1 MDISSYNLDLHKH
14 TLSKWAASRA
24 ASQSKGFKFSV
35 ELGSKLLLFGK
46 KGSQASDQ
54 EFIDY
59 IKQIENFN
67 SQDDYDS
74 WHHQTILN
82 MTSYTDELKQLLDKH
97 NKSFN
102 NYTYGIAAKILNCYL
117 KVFFLESFGNQKFA
131 DFIHP
136 PVDAIL
142 LKALRKEDKK
152 LFNFKNSIFTN
163 IGVLKIPT
171 WTRINEN
178 EYKEIIKLMKE
189 FLSIKG
195 QNGLWKIESFWIG
208 HQ

>member
-1 MDISSYNLDLHKH
+1 MDISSYNLDFHKH
-14 TLSKWAASRA
+14 ILSKWAASRA

-74 WHHQTILN
+74 WHHQTIVN

-152 LFNFKNSIFTN
+152 LFNFKNSVFTN

-195 QNGLWKIESFWIG
+195 QNGLWKIEFFWIG

>member
-1 MDISSYNLDLHKH
+1 MDISSYNLDFHKH

-24 ASQSKGFKFSV
+24 ASQSKDFKFSV
-35 ELGSKLLLFGK
+35 KLGSELLMLGK
-46 KGSQASDQ
+46 KGFQVSNQD
-54 EFIDY
+54 FIDY

-67 SQDDYDS
+67 TQDDYDS
-74 WHHQTILN
+74 WHHQTIMN
-82 MTSYTDELKQLLDKH
+82 MTSDNDKLKNLLNIN
-97 NKSFN
+97 NKSLN
-102 NYTYGIAAKILNCYL
+102 NYTYGIATKILNCYL

-163 IGVLKIPT
+163 IGVQKIPT
-171 WTRINEN
+171 WTRINQD

-189 FLSIKG
+189 FLSSKN
-195 QNGLWKIESFWIG
+195 QNGLWKIEFFWIG

>member
-1 MDISSYNLDLHKH
+1 MDISSYNSDFHKH
-14 TLSKWAASRA
+14 ILSRWAASRA

-35 ELGSKLLLFGK
+35 ELGSKLLLFGTSK
-46 KGSQASDQ
+46 SQASDQ

-59 IKQIENFN
+59 IKLIETFN
-67 SQDDYDS
+67 SQDDFDS
-74 WHHQTILN
+74 WHHQTIVN
-82 MTSYTDELKQLLDKH
+82 MITDSYEFRQLLDTH
-97 NKSFN
+97 NKSHN
-102 NYTYGIAAKILNCYL
+102 NYTYGIAAKLLNCYL
-117 KVFFLESFGNQKFA
+117 KVFFLESFGKQNFA

-142 LKALRKEDKK
+142 LKALRKDDKK

-163 IGVLKIPT
+163 IGVQKIPT

-178 EYKEIIKLMKE
+178 EYKTIINLMKE
-189 FLSIKG
+189 FVSSKN